1 MALTLWAGAT
11 TTTPSNWTE
20 ANRLPS
26 PVQVDITREEI
37 WDANAGRNA
46 KGTMVATYVA
56 QKYTF
61 AIKWGVLTSAE
72 ITKVASL
79 LTTGFF
85 KFATSS
91 GNTTIPTSAGTYY
104 RSELSYTAI
113 VAGGTTYYK
122 DATVSVIQK

>member
-11 TTTPSNWTE
+11 STTPSSWTD

-37 WDANAGRNA
+37 WDENAGRNA
-46 KGTMVATYVA
+46 KGTMVATFVA

-61 AIKWGVLTSAE
+61 DIKWGVLTSAE
-72 ITKVASL
+72 ITKIANL

-85 KFATSS
+85 KFGTSGS
-91 GNTTIPTSAGTYY
+91 NSTKPSSAGTYY
-104 RSELSYTAI
+104 RSELAYTA
-113 VAGGTTYYK
+113 VTAGSVTYYK